1 LTAAVLSAPTSRFAR
16 TWFAAKA
23 SVASVTEQGG
33 AVVNRGELRQLV
45 RDISRTETHDVSNAV
60 LDTYMAEA
68 YAEVVSH
75 MVWPWGYALTP
86 ETVTLVVDQN
96 EYTLDDKVKRVL
108 AVIEKEQRYP
118 LTAVS
123 QNDWARTQD
132 SIHSTS
138 RPVWYTFAKNTL
150 FLWPVPAT
158 TDSLDVYFYEH
169 PAWGTPGAPDDAD
182 VLPYDEAFHTT
193 IVDWSLS
200 RLWEQEEDL
209 EKADDYRRRFE
220 VKLNRM
226 VKFYNTEMVD
236 RPLIFGGG
244 ADNVRG
250 RPSSMPWL
258 SDARLGGAG

>member
-1 LTAAVLSAPTSRFAR
+1 M
-16 TWFAAKA
+16 
-23 SVASVTEQGG
+23 SVVSGIVQEG

-45 RDISRTETHDVSNAV
+45 RDISRTETQDVTDSV
-60 LDTYMAEA
+60 LNVYMDEG

-75 MVWPWGYALTP
+75 RVWPWGYALTP
-86 ETVTLVVDQN
+86 ETVALVPDQN

-108 AVIEKEQRYP
+108 TVIEKEQRYP
-118 LTAVS
+118 LTQVS
-123 QNDWARTQD
+123 QNDWARTQN
-132 SIHSTS
+132 SIQSTS
-138 RPVWYTFAKNTL
+138 RPIWYTFAIKTL

-169 PAWGTPGAPDDAD
+169 PVWASDDTE
-182 VLPYDEAFHTT
+182 VPPFDEAFHTS

-209 EKADDYRRRFE
+209 EKADDYRQRFE

-226 VKFYNTEMVD
+226 GKFYDTEMVD
-236 RPLIFGGG
+236 RPMIYGGG
-244 ADNVRG
+244 TDNVKG

-258 SDARLGGAG
+258 GDARLGGATG